1 MVPDYIAMAGPVFF
15 VLIVV
20 ELFVAHRRGVS
31 YYRVNDAIN
40 NISTGLLMQTSVL
53 FAKGLL
59 IAGYL
64 GIYEN
69 FRMADLEASHA
80 RTWIACFVA
89 VDCAY
94 YWFHRLSH
102 EISFLWAAHV
112 VHHQSEEYNL
122 AVALRQSTLQP
133 FFSSFSYW
141 PLALIGFPPLVF
153 IACSSFNTLYQFWL
167 HTQAIGTLGPLEEIF
182 VTPSHHRVH
191 HGRNPV
197 YLDRNHG
204 GTFIIWDRLFGTFE
218 REKETV
224 VYGITTPLR
233 SWNPIWANLH
243 YWVDLFRTAW
253 ATRRPIDKVRTFV
266 AAPGWYPPDQGGV
279 VAPPAVSASTRK
291 FDRVYPE
298 RLRGYALFQFVL
310 LVALTIGLG
319 LVGESIDL
327 AAKLV
332 GVCVIVWGLSNLG
345 GLFDGRG
352 WAFASEGTRVV
363 VAPFLSLALLSG
375 VLGWFVSGLFALGT
389 LAFAVRIL
397 GARDSLVSIDS
408 LDASDLSDDQT
419 ASTMETEAISVGGF
433 HER

>member
-1 MVPDYIAMAGPVFF
+1 MVPDYIAMAGPAFF

-20 ELFVAHRRGVS
+20 EMFVAHRRGVS

-40 NISTGLLMQTSVL
+40 NISTGLLMQISVL

-69 FRMADLEASHA
+69 FRMADLEASHVG
-80 RTWIACFVA
+80 TWIACFFA

-102 EISFLWAAHV
+102 EINFLWAAHV

-133 FFSSFSYW
+133 FFSSLFYW

-153 IACSSFNTLYQFWL
+153 ITCSSFNTLYQFWL
-167 HTQAIGTLGPLEEIF
+167 HTQAIGTLGPLEEVF

-224 VYGITTPLR
+224 VYGITTPLE
-233 SWNPIWANLH
+233 SWNPVWANLH
-243 YWVDLFRTAW
+243 YWVDLFRTAV
-253 ATRRPIDKVRTFV
+253 ATQRPIDKLRTLV
-266 AAPGWYPPDQGGV
+266 APPGWYPADQGGV
-279 VAPPAVSASTRK
+279 MAPPSVSSLTTK
-291 FDRVYPE
+291 FDRPYPQP
-298 RLRGYALFQFVL
+298 LAGYALFQFGL
-310 LVALTIGLG
+310 LVLLTIGL
-319 LVGESIDL
+319 LFVGDSIGFPTKL
-327 AAKLV
+327 AGAVL
-332 GVCVIVWGLSNLG
+332 IVWGLLNIG
-345 GLFDGRG
+345 ALFDSRA
-352 WAFASEGTRVV
+352 WSFASEAARVV
-363 VAPFLSLALLSG
+363 VSPLLALVVLSG
-375 VLGWFVSGLFALGT
+375 PLAWLISGLLGLGSVAFALR
-389 LAFAVRIL
+389 LL
-397 GARDSLVSIDS
+397 GLRDFFVGSETAAMNAESI
-408 LDASDLSDDQT
+408 
-419 ASTMETEAISVGGF
+419 
-433 HER
+433 